1 MHRFPNAAVR
11 VDGSLHWDV
20 TRLHREV
27 LAGLRAAAAGGP
39 VHGIGIDSWAV
50 DYGLLDAGEELL
62 GEPYSYRDSR
72 TGGVAARVLQK
83 IDAAELYAV
92 TGVQQLP
99 FNTIYQLVAAA
110 GTPELEKAA
119 TLLLL
124 PDLLG
129 YWLTGEVGPSAPT
142 PPRPGCTTSA
152 RGPGPPSS
160 PTWSRCPPRSCR
172 RCAPRAT
179 SSGRCCPTW
188 PPSSG

>member
-1 MHRFPNAAVR
+1 MVR
-11 VDGSLHWDV
+11 CTASASTPGPWTTGCS
-20 TRLHREV
+20 TRAEQ
-27 LAGLRAAAAGGP
+27 
-39 VHGIGIDSWAV
+39 
-50 DYGLLDAGEELL
+50 LL

-72 TGGVAARVLQK
+72 TDGVAAQVLQK

-129 YWLTGEVGPSAPT
+129 YWLTGEVGAERTNAS
-142 PPRPGCTTSA
+142 TTGLYDV
-152 RGPGPPSS
+152 R
-160 PTWSRCPPRSCR
+160 SRSWATELADLVGVPVRDP
-172 RCAPRAT
+172 AAAALARAT